1 MKIALNSD
9 GFYEWGG
16 GIDFIKYILSILET
30 KPEICIDILLPR
42 NDIHSLIR
50 EKAFPFKSIFLR
62 KIPLYLIS
70 NEPV

>member
-30 KPEICIDILLPR
+30 KPEICIDILL
-42 NDIHSLIR
+42 
-50 EKAFPFKSIFLR
+50 
-62 KIPLYLIS
+62 
-70 NEPV
+70 